1 MSIRNIRKTSEPV
14 VEEVETVSEVGVEEK
29 TDFTL
34 QEAFEEEEVEVVF
47 DEGVEYVPTRRK
59 PKYPFAQMRPGQSIF
74 LPGKAAKD
82 LSSGLSRINNDLNM
96 YLVPQ
101 ERTENGVLGC
111 RVFCRDPNLRVKR
124 AKVVRKKKAPAA
136 AAAPAAAEENK
147 VLQVQ
152 DVQEAPEVLQDLT

>member
-34 QEAFEEEEVEVVF
+34 QEAFEEEEEVEAVF

-136 AAAPAAAEENK
+136 AEENK

>member
-34 QEAFEEEEVEVVF
+34 QEAFEEEVEVVF

-59 PKYPFAQMRPGQSIF
+59 PKYPFAKMRPGQSIF

-136 AAAPAAAEENK
+136 AAAAEENK

>member
-1 MSIRNIRKTSEPV
+1 MGIRNIRKTSEL
-14 VEEVETVSEVGVEEK
+14 VEEESSPEEK

-136 AAAPAAAEENK
+136 AAAAEENK

>member
-14 VEEVETVSEVGVEEK
+14 VEESAPEEK

-34 QEAFEEEEVEVVF
+34 QEAFEEEVEVVF

-136 AAAPAAAEENK
+136 AAAPAEVVETN
-147 VLQVQ
+147 VPQ
-152 DVQEAPEVLQDLT
+152 VQEAPEVLEDLT

>member
-34 QEAFEEEEVEVVF
+34 QEAFEEEEEVEVVF

-74 LPGKAAKD
+74 LPRKAAKD

-136 AAAPAAAEENK
+136 AEENK

>member
-34 QEAFEEEEVEVVF
+34 QEAFEEEEEVEAVF

-59 PKYPFAQMRPGQSIF
+59 PKYPFAKMRPGQSIF

-136 AAAPAAAEENK
+136 AAAAEENK

>member
-59 PKYPFAQMRPGQSIF
+59 PKYPFAKMRPGQSIF

-136 AAAPAAAEENK
+136 AAAAEENK

>member
-34 QEAFEEEEVEVVF
+34 QEAFEEEVEVVF

-136 AAAPAAAEENK
+136 AAAAEENK

>member
-34 QEAFEEEEVEVVF
+34 QEAFEEEGEVEVVF

-59 PKYPFAQMRPGQSIF
+59 PKYPFAKMRPGQSIF

-136 AAAPAAAEENK
+136 AAAAEENK

>member
-1 MSIRNIRKTSEPV
+1 MGIRNIRKTSEPV
-14 VEEVETVSEVGVEEK
+14 VEEVKTVSEVRVEEK

-34 QEAFEEEEVEVVF
+34 QEAFEEEEEVEVVF

-59 PKYPFAQMRPGQSIF
+59 PKYPFARMRPGQSIF
-74 LPGKAAKD
+74 IPKKAAKD

-136 AAAPAAAEENK
+136 AAAAEENK

>member
-34 QEAFEEEEVEVVF
+34 QEAFGEEEEVEVVF

-136 AAAPAAAEENK
+136 AEENK

>member
-59 PKYPFAQMRPGQSIF
+59 PKYPFARMRPGQSIF
-74 LPGKAAKD
+74 LPKKAAKD

-136 AAAPAAAEENK
+136 AAAAEENK

>member
-1 MSIRNIRKTSEPV
+1 MSISNIRKTSEPV
-14 VEEVETVSEVGVEEK
+14 VKEVETVSEVGVEEK

-34 QEAFEEEEVEVVF
+34 QEAFGEEEEVEVVF

-136 AAAPAAAEENK
+136 AEENK

>member
-34 QEAFEEEEVEVVF
+34 QEAFEEEEEVEVVF

-74 LPGKAAKD
+74 IPGKAAKD

-136 AAAPAAAEENK
+136 AAAAEENK

>member
-34 QEAFEEEEVEVVF
+34 QEAFEEEEEVEVVF

-136 AAAPAAAEENK
+136 AEENK

>member
-34 QEAFEEEEVEVVF
+34 QEAFEEEEEEVEVVF

-74 LPGKAAKD
+74 IPGKAAKD

-136 AAAPAAAEENK
+136 AAAAEENK

>member
-34 QEAFEEEEVEVVF
+34 QEAFEEEVEVVF

-136 AAAPAAAEENK
+136 AAAAEENK
-147 VLQVQ
+147 VLQMQ

>member
-34 QEAFEEEEVEVVF
+34 QEAFEEEEVVF

-136 AAAPAAAEENK
+136 AAAAEENK

>member
-34 QEAFEEEEVEVVF
+34 QEAFEEEEEEVEVVF

-124 AKVVRKKKAPAA
+124 AKVARKKKAPAA
-136 AAAPAAAEENK
+136 AAAAEENK

>member
-34 QEAFEEEEVEVVF
+34 QEAFEEEVEVVF

-136 AAAPAAAEENK
+136 AAAAAAAAEENK